1 VEAEQADD
9 AADVLAGSGLEGRA
23 LKTAFITGANVGQAN
38 LLAKALDQRGWRVFA
53 GVLPG
58 APTDLKTDGNL
69 TVVDQDVSKTDSV
82 KASAELVTRELA
94 GNGLDLLMNVAGVA
108 NIAVGVV
115 EGVDLAQAERL
126 FQINLFGQLRVIQS
140 FLPLIRKNAPGS
152 RIANYSSGAILA
164 NPVGAGVYNMTKH
177 AIHGMTL
184 TLRHELAPLGIQ
196 VTSIIPGGVLTGM
209 SANSHENTKK
219 TWGAQRDE
227 IRKVYAPLEPVMCKV
242 LPDMLE
248 KSGSSPEQALAGTL
262 EILDKKKWAPMEYLG
277 KDVKPMGVMRRLLS
291 DGQLESMMRMT
302 FKIPRYRP
310 Q

>member
-1 VEAEQADD
+1 M
-9 AADVLAGSGLEGRA
+9 
-23 LKTAFITGANVGQAN
+23 KTAFITGANVGQAN
-38 LLAKALDQRGWRVFA
+38 LLSKALVVRGWRVFA

-58 APTDLKTDGNL
+58 APTDLKTEGNL
-69 TVVDQDVSKTDSV
+69 VVVDQDVSKTESV
-82 KASAELVTRELA
+82 KQSAEVVTRALD
-94 GNGLDLLMNVAGVA
+94 GGGLDLLMNVAGVA
-108 NIAVGVV
+108 NVAVGVI

-126 FQINLFGQLRVIQS
+126 FQINLFGQMRVIQN

-152 RIANYSSGAILA
+152 RIANYSSGAIIA

-196 VTSIIPGGVLTGM
+196 VCSIIPGGVLTGM

-219 TWGAQRDE
+219 SWGAQSETMRQ
-227 IRKVYAPLEPVMCKV
+227 VYAPLENVMCKV

-248 KSGSSPEQALAGTL
+248 KTGSSPEQALAGTL
-262 EILDKKKWAPMEYLG
+262 EILDKKTWAPMELLG
-277 KDVKPMGVMRRLLS
+277 KDVKPMGLMRRIFS

-302 FKIPRYRP
+302 FKIPKYKAGKQEVRA
-310 Q
+310 